1 MLEQSIWSLIRVTG
15 LWTRFNEGLDAKIYK
30 GVLNL
35 IYSLRME
42 LSKRLFFNTTTA
54 TCILSLSFSDW
65 FGIKAAISNDVL
77 ELLSETFK
85 LWSHCVYYFL
95 FTIISYHC
103 NIGVVKFDQFLIL
116 RRKNAVVANAILPKF
131 QDSSQSCT
139 YDLKIENVK
148 AEFSHGIFWS
158 WCSLLR
164 SIITTLFS
172 KKWKACHKN
181 VFYFVAL

>member
-1 MLEQSIWSLIRVTG
+1 MPRSTRASWTWFIVFVWNFPKGCFSILH
-15 LWTRFNEGLDAKIYK
+15 
-30 GVLNL
+30 
-35 IYSLRME
+35 
-42 LSKRLFFNTTTA
+42 TT

-148 AEFSHGIFWS
+148 SRIFSRNFLIMMFLITLYNNNIIFQKMKS
-158 WCSLLR
+158 MPQKCV
-164 SIITTLFS
+164 LFCCPLNS
-172 KKWKACHKN
+172 TN
-181 VFYFVAL
+181 GMI